1 MDGLH
6 LGRDLLPIEARKE
19 GLVFFGDL
27 IAARVRPERIAL
39 FQRLQGRVEVRGD
52 LSRRLG
58 QEGRKQARARQDAL
72 GEVVEDGR
80 KAVLLR
86 LVLAERPGHRL
97 VDVLVGAA
105 EDEEELVEGVG
116 DAEVLHARLH
126 LFSRACDDGFELL
139 IDGLRNARV
148 AHNAVK
154 ILARHGEGAA
164 HEIAKRVGKVG
175 IDALGDELPG
185 DGAVAFV
192 GHLVE
197 HEVTHGVHAEHG
209 GKVVRIDDV
218 AARFA
223 HLFAALQEPGVGKDV
238 VGKRLAER
246 HQEDGPVDGM
256 EAGDVFSDDVQ
267 LFGMTPEFVVE
278 GRAAVG
284 VVPEPRDV
292 VGEGVQPHID
302 DVAAVEIDG
311 DAPLKS
317 RARDAQILQ
326 ALH

>member
-1 MDGLH
+1 MDGVH
-6 LGRDLLPIEARKE
+6 LGRDFLPVEARKQ
-19 GLVFFGDL
+19 GLVFFRNM
-27 IAARVRPERIAL
+27 ISARVRPEAAAL
-39 FQRLQGRVEVRGD
+39 FQRLQGRVEVGGD

-58 QEGRKQARARQDAL
+58 QEGSEQARARQNAL
-72 GEVVEDGR
+72 GEVVKDGR

-97 VDVLVGAA
+97 VDILVGAA

-126 LFSRACDDGFELL
+126 LLSCARDDGFQLL
-139 IDGLRNARV
+139 VDGLRNARV
-148 AHNAVK
+148 AHDAVK
-154 ILARHGEGAA
+154 VFARHGEGAA
-164 HEIAKRVGKVG
+164 HEVAQCVGKVG

-185 DGAVAFV
+185 DGAVAFI

-209 GKVVRIDDV
+209 SKVVRIDDV
-218 AARFA
+218 AAGLA
-223 HLFAALQEPGVGKDV
+223 HLLAALQEPGVGKDV
-238 VGKRLAER
+238 VGQRLAER
-246 HQEDGPVDGM
+246 HQKDGPVDGM
-256 EAGDVFSDDVQ
+256 EAGDVLADDVQ
-267 LFGMTPEFVVE
+267 LFGIAPKFVVE

-284 VVPEPRDV
+284 VVAEPRDI
-292 VGEGVQPHID
+292 VGESVQPHID

-311 DAPLKS
+311 DAPLES

-326 ALH
+326 ALL